1 MKNIKIK
8 RLEDDNSVNVRIEH
22 TTKMAATVDKL
33 LKLDDY
39 DFRKA
44 IKISKKYRKA
54 NRSMA
59 KFIDNP
65 ELRIK
70 IESNKTNSIIVNNL
84 VDLGK
89 SEYRKAIRCAKQYR
103 RANKML
109 DSAIANYIGLA
120 KEDRANMQTRRM
132 GLAYEAS

>member
-1 MKNIKIK
+1 MKNIKVK

-22 TTKMAATVDKL
+22 STKMAATVDKL
-33 LKLDDY
+33 LKLDDGN
-39 DFRKA
+39 FRKA
-44 IKISKKYRKA
+44 ISIAKKYRKA

-59 KFIDNP
+59 KFIDK
-65 ELRIK
+65 EDLRIK
-70 IESNKTNSIIVNNL
+70 IESNKSDSIIVNNL

-89 SEYRKAIRCAKQYR
+89 AEFRKAIRCAKQYR

-109 DSAIANYIGLA
+109 DTALTNYVGLQREDNANT
-120 KEDRANMQTRRM
+120 QSRRL

>member
-39 DFRKA
+39 DFRKV

-70 IESNKTNSIIVNNL
+70 IESNN
-84 VDLGK
+84 
-89 SEYRKAIRCAKQYR
+89 YRKQP
-103 RANKML
+103 
-109 DSAIANYIGLA
+109 G
-120 KEDRANMQTRRM
+120 
-132 GLAYEAS
+132 